1 MLGIRFK
8 PGEFPDE
15 WMEWLN
21 ENLLRGVD
29 VGKLASILA
38 SKGFQPQRNLE
49 LMHRLLTW
57 SSLDKFLNNNSNINF
72 FNNNNNN
79 IKFDN
84 KFINWI
90 KETSKKGIDG
100 RVIMKVLEDRCID
113 LVNDNLLLTQK
124 LKNNEISTIKEDN
137 NCNITEL
144 LDFFHVCKKGYY
156 DDILVYCKC
165 NVLINEQIIDRHTC
179 QRLTAITYASMNGHT
194 KCVELLLSYGADP
207 NIVDMK
213 GRSAL
218 HYAANNG
225 YHSTCLI
232 LIEKGDAMIFLGDLQ
247 GNTSLHLATLN
258 NHYDAVDILAN
269 QGLELTRIIT
279 SDKIK
284 VKKNMIFD
292 ELVNYVYIN
301 LPKMKLKSSE
311 TLRFE
316 KLWLCDA
323 ANYMHS
329 LMDDNVKHMIALC
342 SIEIM
347 YDVLSR
353 FDPRPESGIFISAE
367 KGEQIF
373 IKCINTAQELS
384 LLLRNIYRQTALDS
398 INNWKRTALH
408 IACDMNQI
416 NSHENIIYRLINY
429 YGCNVNMK
437 DIHDKRPIDLLIKD
451 KFIINKPSATQ
462 IREELL
468 IDQREIKLNE
478 LFLNYNNID
487 NNEIKKRQENVL
499 QECIQRDN
507 YITKRLW
514 HCIREGSK
522 LIKTFSKL
530 WEIYEDT
537 DSLNNFYVKIPYNPL
552 MGDEYEQYS
561 WDEPENAKKLIHR
574 TYAINYLI
582 KINSIKKR
590 EYNEWILYE
599 CKTNTIEFFYN
610 IITQNISFQRPKH
623 LEWRYILR
631 DSIKTDIKLGYGNE
645 WEVYNDKWGNLFY
658 KNILTRQF
666 EYDKPLDAI
675 VVSPAEML
683 CTAFQV

>member
-1 MLGIRFK
+1 
-8 PGEFPDE
+8 
-15 WMEWLN
+15 MEWLN

-57 SSLDKFLNNNSNINF
+57 SSLDKFLNNYPHIDLTS
-72 FNNNNNN
+72 NNNN
-79 IKFDN
+79 KFDIN
-84 KFINWI
+84 FINWI
-90 KETSKKGIDG
+90 KETVKKGLDG

-113 LVNDNLLLTQK
+113 LANDDLLLTQK
-124 LKNNEISTIKEDN
+124 LKNNEIGTLKDINSNT
-137 NCNITEL
+137 TEL

-179 QRLTAITYASMNGHT
+179 QRLTALSYASMYGHT
-194 KCVELLLSYGADP
+194 KCVELLLSFGADP

-218 HYAANNG
+218 HHSANNG
-225 YHSTCLI
+225 HHHTCLI
-232 LIEKGDAMIFLGDLQ
+232 LIKNGAMMFLGDLQ

-258 NHYDAVDILAN
+258 NHYDTVNVLAN
-269 QGLELTRIIT
+269 AGLELTRTVT
-279 SDKIK
+279 SDKIR
-284 VKKNMIFD
+284 VKNNTTFD
-292 ELVNYVYIN
+292 ELVHYVFIN
-301 LPKMKLKSSE
+301 LPKLKLKSSE

-316 KLWLCDA
+316 KCWLCDA

-347 YDVLSR
+347 DDVLNR
-353 FDPRPESGIFISAE
+353 FDPRPESGIFISAQ

-373 IKCINTAQELS
+373 IKCINSAQELS

-408 IACDMNQI
+408 IACDQNQI
-416 NSHENIIYRLINY
+416 NSHENIIYLLINY

-437 DIHDKRPIDLLIKD
+437 DIHDRKPIDLIIKD

-468 IDQREIKLNE
+468 IELREMTLNE
-478 LFLNYNNID
+478 LFNNYNNID
-487 NNEIKKRQENVL
+487 YDVIKKRQENVL
-499 QECIQRDN
+499 QECINRDD

-514 HCIREGSK
+514 HCIREGSRLLK
-522 LIKTFSKL
+522 SFSNL
-530 WEIYEDT
+530 WEIYEDS
-537 DSLNNFYVKIPYNPL
+537 DSLNFFYVRVPYNPL
-552 MGDEYEQYS
+552 MGDEYEEYS
-561 WDEPENAKKLIHR
+561 WNEPEKAKTLIHR

-590 EYNEWILYE
+590 EFHEWILYE
-599 CKTNTIEFFYN
+599 CKKTSIEFYYN
-610 IITQNISFQRPKH
+610 ILTQNISFHRPKH

-631 DSIKTDIKLGYGNE
+631 ESIKTDIKLGYGNE
-645 WEVYNDKWGNLFY
+645 WEVYNDKYGNLFY
-658 KNILTRQF
+658 KNILTWQF

-683 CTAFQV
+683 CTAFQVSSITLTYNYYFKSFEQ